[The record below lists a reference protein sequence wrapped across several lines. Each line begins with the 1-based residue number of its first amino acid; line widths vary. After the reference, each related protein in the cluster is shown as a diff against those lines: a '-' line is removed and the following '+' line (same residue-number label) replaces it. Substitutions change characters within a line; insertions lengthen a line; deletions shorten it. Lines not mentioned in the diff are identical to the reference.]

1 MGPELLCYKRS
12 PILFSPH
19 ISWAP
24 QASLSGRAIS
34 FLLRVVFFNIVHG
47 SCLGAAQNL
56 TSCQLSEPGGSPSCQ
71 SLLRSGSFARAELGL
86 ADASR
91 REICEHRV
99 AGVKSS
105 LRMAHAKPP
114 RCNSAAPSPRIFIY
128 ENLHRVPGGAPS
140 ETGVPRNLLPPPNL
154 WRNSRHVTDWVRAS
168 AHNELDGDCA
178 DYFLLPGYPPNRFG
192 EGDLGIARLFDHIRQ
207 TWPYWNR
214 TVAAGTARHLWMLP
228 CDHGP
233 GDCGYDRPL
242 LPNKY
247 STERPR
253 CTAGPSQRCST
264 SARAEIERLWGGGR
278 WEQLNPASP
287 ERLVISLQFNGWADY
302 YRGQNGHCVSCFA
315 HGLDVRLPTP
325 ESHLCGP
332 LCGLHRRANA
342 TVTARQ
348 LLRTLAYWGG
358 ITRCPPSPPARAR
371 RRRRAAAG
379 CSGTARC
386 AGATTAIAARCSGS
400 TARRAGAS

>member
-1 MGPELLCYKRS
+1 
-12 PILFSPH
+12 
-19 ISWAP
+19 
-24 QASLSGRAIS
+24 
-34 FLLRVVFFNIVHG
+34 
-47 SCLGAAQNL
+47 
-56 TSCQLSEPGGSPSCQ
+56 
-71 SLLRSGSFARAELGL
+71 
-86 ADASR
+86 
-91 REICEHRV
+91 
-99 AGVKSS
+99 
-105 LRMAHAKPP
+105 MAHAKPP

-140 ETGVPRNLLPPPNL
+140 ETGAPRNLLPPPNL
-154 WRNSRHVTDWVRAS
+154 WRNSRHVTDWIRAS

-192 EGDLGIARLFDHIRQ
+192 EGDLGIARLFDHLRQ

-253 CTAGPSQRCST
+253 CSAGPSQRCST

-348 LLRTLAYWGG
+348 LLRTLAYWGENY
-358 ITRCPPSPPARAR
+358 PLPSIAADAARAP
-371 RRRRAAAG
+371 AAG
-379 CSGTARC
+379 GCRLQWY
-386 AGATTAIAARCSGS
+386 GAVRRPTTATAARCSGS

>member
-1 MGPELLCYKRS
+1 
-12 PILFSPH
+12 
-19 ISWAP
+19 
-24 QASLSGRAIS
+24 
-34 FLLRVVFFNIVHG
+34 
-47 SCLGAAQNL
+47 
-56 TSCQLSEPGGSPSCQ
+56 
-71 SLLRSGSFARAELGL
+71 
-86 ADASR
+86 
-91 REICEHRV
+91 
-99 AGVKSS
+99 
-105 LRMAHAKPP
+105 MAHAKPP
-114 RCNSAAPSPRIFIY
+114 HCNSAAPSPRIFIY

-140 ETGVPRNLLPPPNL
+140 ETGAPRNLLPPPNL
-154 WRNSRHVTDWVRAS
+154 WRNSRHVTDWIRAS

-253 CTAGPSQRCST
+253 CSAGPSQRCST

-287 ERLVISLQFNGWADY
+287 SRLVFFLVDS
-302 YRGQNGHCVSCFA
+302 
-315 HGLDVRLPTP
+315 
-325 ESHLCGP
+325 
-332 LCGLHRRANA
+332 
-342 TVTARQ
+342 
-348 LLRTLAYWGG
+348 
-358 ITRCPPSPPARAR
+358 
-371 RRRRAAAG
+371 
-379 CSGTARC
+379 
-386 AGATTAIAARCSGS
+386 
-400 TARRAGAS
+400 